1 MHLHNQARL
10 DKSMTENNHHQLL
23 AQIASMYYEQEKS
36 QNEIADEMGLS
47 RVKVYRLLKE
57 AREENIV
64 KIVISWPIERDN
76 ATEKQLC
83 EVFHLKKALVVRSKP
98 TNDSVALRRLGQ
110 LTANC
115 LEMILEDSNTLA
127 VCLGHSTYEVINA
140 VRPTFQTHVNV
151 VQAMGSIPFTVQ
163 DIDSAAL
170 ARQLAHKLG
179 GKVLYLTAPLIANTP
194 DEAIVLRRQKSIELT
209 LNASRNADILLLGIG
224 NLDPK
229 SSRYVQADV
238 LSTDQIKVL
247 EEEGAVGDI
256 GGQFYNIDG
265 GLHPCSYNQRI
276 IGLTLDEMQQI
287 PNTIAIAMGPKK
299 VNAILGALRTG
310 VIKILSTDLETAS
323 AVLKLESESR

>member
-1 MHLHNQARL
+1 LHNRARL
-10 DKSMTENNHHQLL
+10 DDSMTENNHHQLL

-36 QNEIADEMGLS
+36 QNEIAEEMGLS

-64 KIVISWPIERDN
+64 KIVISWPIERDS
-76 ATEKQLC
+76 AAEKQLC
-83 EVFHLKKALVVRSKP
+83 EVFHLKKALVLRSKP
-98 TNDSVALRRLGQ
+98 TNDPVALHRLGQ
-110 LTANC
+110 LTANY
-115 LEMILEDSNTLA
+115 LEIILEDSNTLA

-140 VRPTFQTHVNV
+140 VRPAFQTHVNV

-179 GKVLYLTAPLIANTP
+179 GKVFYLTAPLIANTP
-194 DEAIVLRRQKSIELT
+194 DEAVVLRRQKSIELT

-229 SSRYVQADV
+229 SSRYAQADV
-238 LSTDQIKVL
+238 ISADQIKVL

-276 IGLTLDEMQQI
+276 IGLTLDEMKQI
-287 PNTIAIAMGPKK
+287 PNTIAIAMGSKK
-299 VNAILGALRTG
+299 ITAILGALRTG

-323 AVLKLESESR
+323 AVLKLESEAR